1 MNRLTDDFPEYQN
14 IPLINMSDNHNGN
27 LPLFVRTYSAAA
39 RTSYLHRHGFIQMNY
54 IAGGRGRHLVNDA
67 AFEVN
72 KGDIFV
78 IPPFIP
84 HMLEPISEGDFTVVE
99 LEFEPDFIL
108 GETHGMELGSLFDF
122 AYIEPFLVSTGEVRP
137 RLNLSGRTQAA
148 VEELL
153 EDIKLEYD
161 TRPPDFLL
169 SVKAS
174 LLKLLVLLGRA
185 FKEEVE
191 SRGVQELYAEHR
203 AAIKR
208 ALTYL
213 DEHYTHDIKV
223 EEVARVSTL
232 SRSYFCYLFKALTG
246 KTFVEVLSNL
256 RVGHAE
262 TLLKQTDTRITDLSA
277 LCGFN
282 NLSHFNR
289 VFKQITGLSPR
300 QYRMAYSKREE

>member
-1 MNRLTDDFPEYQN
+1 MNRLLEDFPEYQH
-14 IPLINMSDNHNGN
+14 IPLINMTDNHNGD
-27 LPLFVRTYSAAA
+27 LPLFMRTYSAAA
-39 RTSYLHRHGFIQMNY
+39 RTTYLHRHGFIQMNY
-54 IAGGRGRHLVNDA
+54 IAGGRGRHLINNT

-84 HMLEPISEGDFTVVE
+84 HLLEPIADGDFSVVE

-108 GETHGMELGSLFDF
+108 GQTGSMELGSLFDF

-137 RLNLSGRTQAA
+137 RLNLSGRKQTAI
-148 VEELL
+148 EELL
-153 EDIKLEYD
+153 ADIRQEYD

-169 SVKAS
+169 AVKAS

-191 SRGVQELYAEHR
+191 SRGGQELYAEHR

-208 ALTYL
+208 ALAYL
-213 DEHYTHDIKV
+213 DDNYTHDIKV

-246 KTFVEVLSNL
+246 NTFIEVLSKL
-256 RVGHAE
+256 RVEHAE
-262 TLLKQTDTRITDLSA
+262 NLLKQTDTRITEVSA

-289 VFKQITGLSPR
+289 VFKQTTGLSPR
-300 QYRMAYSKREE
+300 QYRLAYTSNP